1 MAGLGM
7 LIGTI
12 IVFAVVLALAIPVLL
27 LWGGV
32 SILRALG
39 GPRRPRGPLGDP
51 AAEQLRYRLARG
63 EITQAE
69 FEQGMWD
76 LGYEKVR

>member
-1 MAGLGM
+1 MAGIGM
-7 LIGTI
+7 FIGMI
-12 IVFAVVLALAIPVLL
+12 VVFALVLALAIPLLL

-32 SILRALG
+32 SILRAIG

-63 EITQAE
+63 EITQTQ

-76 LGYEKVR
+76 LGYEKIR